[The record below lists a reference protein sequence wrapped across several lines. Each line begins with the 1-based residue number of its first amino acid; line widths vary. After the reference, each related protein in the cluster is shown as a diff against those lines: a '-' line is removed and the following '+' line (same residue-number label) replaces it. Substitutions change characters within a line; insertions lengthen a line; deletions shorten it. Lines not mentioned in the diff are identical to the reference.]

1 MKTTKMMKLNLI
13 KQDWINKFNKPL
25 IISGPCSAES
35 KDQVLEIAKK
45 LKKINN
51 IKIFR
56 AGIWKPRTRPNSFEG
71 IGEIGLKWLK
81 EVKKETGLLIATEI
95 ANATHVKLARKHEVD
110 ILWIGARSTVNP
122 FTVQEIAEA
131 LKDTNKIILVKNPIN
146 PDIELWIGALERL
159 LNQGITKLGIIHRGF
174 STYKSLIYRNPPN
187 WDLALKFKKLFP
199 NIPILCDP
207 SHICGNKERLLEV
220 MIQAINFNYDGF
232 IIETHCNPDDAFS
245 DSQQQ
250 IQPSILGDYI
260 KKLNNHSLRLK
271 ETQDKDKE
279 KSQFELD
286 QVRNLIKE
294 LDHNIIYLLSKRVN
308 YSEQIALIKKN
319 SNLVILQQKRWK
331 TLIEEY
337 KKMGTQFGLATKFLE
352 ELFKVIHKESRKIQ
366 KKIINL

>member
-1 MKTTKMMKLNLI
+1 MKLNFI

-35 KDQVLEIAKK
+35 KDQVLEIANK

-51 IKIFR
+51 LKIFR

-81 EVKKETGLLIATEI
+81 EVKKETGLLIATEV
-95 ANATHVKLARKHEVD
+95 ANATHVKLAIKHEVD

-146 PDIELWIGALERL
+146 PDLELWIGALERL
-159 LNQGITKLGIIHRGF
+159 LNKGITKLGIIHRGF
-174 STYKSLIYRNPPN
+174 YTYKSFIYRNPPN

-199 NIPILCDP
+199 NIPIFCDP
-207 SHICGNKERLLEV
+207 SHICGNKERLFEV

-250 IQPSILGDYI
+250 MKPSILVDYM

-271 ETQDKDKE
+271 ETQDKEKE
-279 KSQFELD
+279 KYQFELD
-286 QVRNLIKE
+286 QVRTLIQE
-294 LDHNIIYLLSKRVN
+294 LDHNLISLFSKRVN

-337 KKMGTQFGLATKFLE
+337 KKMGTQFGLSTKFLE